1 MYRSVSSKWPM
12 PDYKSHH
19 DLCPD
24 YFYHVHSYLYDYNNY
39 NEYNNQYDPDVK
51 SGHAMQVL

>member
-1 MYRSVSSKWPM
+1 MYRSVSSKWSM
-12 PDYKSHH
+12 SDYKSHH

-24 YFYHVHSYLYDYNNY
+24 YFYHVHSYLYYY